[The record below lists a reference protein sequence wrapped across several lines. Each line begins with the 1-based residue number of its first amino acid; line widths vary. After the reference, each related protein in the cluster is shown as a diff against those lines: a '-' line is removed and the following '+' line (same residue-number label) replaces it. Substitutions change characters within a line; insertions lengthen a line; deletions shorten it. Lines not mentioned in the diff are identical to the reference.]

1 MKFTSG
7 STSEKHFICEGITRT
22 YCSGDTSLAIETS
35 VHRQVNTIQGKEFDM
50 FDSTSDELGLV
61 FPASVEYLVWIYG
74 RLAKET
80 LVSPVIDRHRILLIL
95 TNRKKF
101 VSIR

>member
-1 MKFTSG
+1 
-7 STSEKHFICEGITRT
+7 
-22 YCSGDTSLAIETS
+22 
-35 VHRQVNTIQGKEFDM
+35 M

-61 FPASVEYLVWIYG
+61 FPASVEYLVWVHG
-74 RLAKET
+74 RFAKET
-80 LVSPVIDRHRILLIL
+80 LVSPVIDRDRILLIL

>member
-1 MKFTSG
+1 
-7 STSEKHFICEGITRT
+7 
-22 YCSGDTSLAIETS
+22 
-35 VHRQVNTIQGKEFDM
+35 M

-74 RLAKET
+74 RFAKET
-80 LVSPVIDRHRILLIL
+80 LVSPVIDRHRILLFL